1 MNELLTSIAARK
13 ERLDEV
19 RPLSPKA
26 LANLE
31 HYYNIE
37 LTYTSNAIEGNTLS
51 PVETTLVIEK
61 GITISGKP
69 LKDHLEA
76 LDHYDAI
83 RYVRELARQKTPLTE
98 SDVRNLHKMVMRRST
113 PDIAGQY
120 ADLPRY
126 VRSETGRHSFPS
138 SAEVPALMGDFAS
151 WLATAPNTPDTAFA
165 AHRRL
170 VDIHPFNDG
179 NGRTARLLMNLVL
192 IRGGYP
198 PVAVRPEDRLE
209 YIRGLQREQAGHGDA
224 SFNAL
229 LYRRLDATLGE
240 YLSALQEAQ
249 TAEAKRPRPE
259 AVSAGRL
266 KSDLETSL
274 PPSSGPHIKPEKAP
288 DGNAE
293 SPRNPPGVL

>member
-1 MNELLTSIAARK
+1 MSTITH
-13 ERLDEV
+13 V
-19 RPLSPKA
+19 
-26 LANLE
+26 
-31 HYYNIE
+31 E

-61 GITISGKP
+61 GITIGGKP

-83 RYVRELARQKTPLTE
+83 RYVRELARQETPLTE
-98 SDVRNLHKMVMRRST
+98 SDVRNLHKLVMQRSA

-120 ADLPRY
+120 AGLPRY
-126 VRSETGRHSFPS
+126 VRTETGRYSFPS
-138 SAEVPALMGDFAS
+138 PAGVPALMGDFAG

-179 NGRTARLLMNLVL
+179 TGRTARLLMNLVL
-192 IRGGYP
+192 IRSGYP

-209 YIRGLQREQAGHGDA
+209 YIRSLQREQAGHGPA

-249 TAEAKRPRPE
+249 TPEPKRDKSGSPE
-259 AVSAGRL
+259 
-266 KSDLETSL
+266 
-274 PPSSGPHIKPEKAP
+274 PKP
-288 DGNAE
+288 
-293 SPRNPPGVL
+293 